1 MAISENKLYDQ
12 HIFKQAHSD
21 LIKTGT
27 SKIGLAEFE
36 RRQVAKNVEQRKKE
50 FKERS
55 IRLS

>member
-27 SKIGLAEFE
+27 SKIGLSEFE